1 MAVAAVSFAACNK
14 EDITP
19 TVEQGNKSI
28 ALSIANLAPTKTAN
42 SAQVADNSAVKL
54 NSFQVFFV
62 DGTTKQLYTPKT
74 VDASA
79 EADTYF
85 TTLEEDNIYEFH
97 FLPKVVSE
105 VIVIGNMSEITATN
119 KDELLAAVES
129 LKVEDQQNPTALR
142 LYGIDTQLSAG
153 TTIHPADDP
162 ENPAI
167 QHPDPYVV
175 AEVNLVPAMARFEVK
190 GFEYKLAAGKTA
202 RDYSEMAVNSLSMRN
217 WYKTATVDFAG
228 AVTPGALDAF
238 ATTELNVNNIYGTY
252 FSTFAE
258 NAGLWYFDDV
268 KETTLAA
275 ANEWKS
281 VSETTCFAYQVF
293 PGEEVPQFLIELTGK
308 EGGVSSPL
316 YLMTSSL
323 KTGSGETAAALAE
336 VEAGKIY
343 RMTMSFDDGN
353 LQEPEKCIQV
363 KISVE
368 PWAVVL
374 ITPEF

>member
-1 MAVAAVSFAACNK
+1 MLGMAVAAVSFAACNK

-42 SAQVADNSAVKL
+42 SAQVADKSAVKL

-62 DGTTKQLYTPKT
+62 DGTTKKLYTPKT

-79 EADTYF
+79 TADTYF

-105 VIVIGNMSEITATN
+105 VIVIGNMTEITTATT
-119 KDELLAAVES
+119 KDELLAAVKD

-153 TTIHPADDP
+153 TNHPADD
-162 ENPAI
+162 NAAI

-175 AEVNLVPAMARFEVK
+175 AEVNLVPAMARFEVE
-190 GFEYKLAAGKTA
+190 GFEYKLATGATA

-281 VSETTCFAYQVF
+281 VSTETCFAYQVF
-293 PGEEVPQFLIELTGK
+293 PGEAVPQFLIELTGK
-308 EGGVSSPL
+308 EGGVNSPL
-316 YLMTSSL
+316 YLMTNSL
-323 KTGSGETAAALAE
+323 KAGETALAE

-368 PWAVVL
+368 PWAVVV

>member
-1 MAVAAVSFAACNK
+1 MLGMAVAAVSFAACNK

-42 SAQVADNSAVKL
+42 SAQVADKSAVKL

-62 DGTTKQLYTPKT
+62 DGTTKKLYTPKT

-79 EADTYF
+79 AAATYF
-85 TTLEEDNIYEFH
+85 TTLEDDNIYEFH

-105 VIVIGNMSEITATN
+105 VIVIGNMTEITTATT

-153 TTIHPADDP
+153 TTNHPADD
-162 ENPAI
+162 NAAI

-175 AEVNLVPAMARFEVK
+175 AEVNLVPAMARFEVE

-308 EGGVSSPL
+308 EGGVNSPL

-323 KTGSGETAAALAE
+323 KAGETALAE

-363 KISVE
+363 KITVE
-368 PWAVVL
+368 PWAVVV

>member
-42 SAQVADNSAVKL
+42 SAQVEDKSAVKL

-62 DGTTKQLYTPKT
+62 DGTTKKLYTPKT

-79 EADTYF
+79 AAATYF
-85 TTLEEDNIYEFH
+85 TTLEADNIYEFH

-105 VIVIGNMSEITATN
+105 VIVIGNMTEITANT
-119 KDELLAAVES
+119 KDELLAAVKD

-153 TTIHPADDP
+153 TTNHPADDP

-175 AEVNLVPAMARFEVK
+175 AEVNLVPAMARFEVE
-190 GFEYKLAAGKTA
+190 GFEYKLAAGATA

-238 ATTELNVNNIYGTY
+238 AETELDVDNIYGTY

-281 VSETTCFAYQVF
+281 VSTETCFAYQVF
-293 PGEEVPQFLIELTGK
+293 PGEAVPQFLIELTGK
-308 EGGVSSPL
+308 EGGVNSPL
-316 YLMTSSL
+316 YLMTNSL
-323 KTGSGETAAALAE
+323 KAGETALAE

-363 KISVE
+363 KITVSPWSV
-368 PWAVVL
+368 VV

>member
-1 MAVAAVSFAACNK
+1 MLGMAVAAVSFAACNK

-42 SAQVADNSAVKL
+42 SAQVEDKSAVKL

-62 DGTTKQLYTPKT
+62 DGTTKKLYTPKT

-79 EADTYF
+79 AAATYF
-85 TTLEEDNIYEFH
+85 TTLEDDNIYEFH

-105 VIVIGNMSEITATN
+105 VIVIGNMTEITTATT
-119 KDELLAAVES
+119 KDELLAAVEA
-129 LKVEDQQNPTALR
+129 LNVEDQQNPTALR

-153 TTIHPADDP
+153 TTNHPEGDNA
-162 ENPAI
+162 AI

-175 AEVNLVPAMARFEVK
+175 AEVNLVPAMARFEVE
-190 GFEYKLAAGKTA
+190 GFEYKLATGATA

-217 WYKTATVDFAG
+217 WYKTAEVDFAG
-228 AVTPGALDAF
+228 AVKPGDLDYF
-238 ATTELNVNNIYGTY
+238 AGIELNVNNIYGTY

-293 PGEEVPQFLIELTGK
+293 PGKAVPQFLIELTGK

-316 YLMTSSL
+316 YLMTNSL
-323 KTGSGETAAALAE
+323 KAGETALAE

-363 KISVE
+363 KITVSPWSV
-368 PWAVVL
+368 VV